1 MEPSIAGG
9 VLLAGGFLWSEDES
23 PVELTGSTK
32 EGTLL
37 RGGLLDT
44 IGVENADSPNENV
57 LGPIVDG
64 GIPAAMFLSK
74 LAAP

>member
-1 MEPSIAGG
+1 MDPSIAGG
-9 VLLAGGFLWSEDES
+9 VLLAGGFAGSEDES
-23 PVELTGSTK
+23 PVELPESPTEENLT
-32 EGTLL
+32 

-44 IGVENADSPNENV
+44 TGVEKADSPNENV
-57 LGPIVDG
+57 FGPIVDA